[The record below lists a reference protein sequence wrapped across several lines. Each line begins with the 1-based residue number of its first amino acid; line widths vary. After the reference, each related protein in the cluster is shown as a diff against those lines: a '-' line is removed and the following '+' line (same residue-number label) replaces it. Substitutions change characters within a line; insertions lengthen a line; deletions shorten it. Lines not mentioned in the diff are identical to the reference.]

1 MSKKLHIFKQL
12 NDIHN
17 ALLENNENEMILN
30 ILKDMDLEKI
40 VKYYINIP
48 SNNLDDLDIF
58 TIKKIIEITQ
68 YLYNNGDSETP
79 ITDEDY
85 DKLYELILEFN
96 VGEFVGAPTPK
107 KKKTRNHKYTRL
119 RGTVSKVH
127 FVYNSEKGKDK
138 RKSLEDFRNSIELK
152 LGREINKFEGIV
164 TLQPKWDGVSCV
176 FEMDKNC
183 MIQHALLRGEVKT
196 NEALDIS
203 ELFKGIKFG
212 CIDVDEPHGIK
223 TEVMMSEENF
233 KKLCKDYGDKKSP
246 RSATTSILNSDEMDQ
261 KYLEYLTIMPLRY
274 EMNDEVHLI
283 EQIIDGDVLDK
294 TANLLDLDD
303 LREKMYIIKNKVDKL
318 GLPTDGIVIICQ
330 NESIQKLMGRDEIAG
345 VNKFERAFKF
355 PPEQKKSIL
364 KSVEFSVGNLGNI
377 TPIAKIEP
385 VKLRGNTIKS
395 ISLGSVERFKMLG
408 LSVGDEVIIKY
419 EIIPYLDID
428 DTCEMSG
435 ERLIEAP
442 THCPFCGSELVEDPL
457 LRCNNE
463 SCSSRV
469 IGKILNYVNKM
480 RIANLDIGTITTLFN
495 HKILNSIEDLYRL
508 KDHKTDII
516 SLDGFGKKSFNSIID
531 GIDNRRKVYDY
542 ELFGSIGIPS
552 IGERMFKKVFSVI
565 PSEDLIELIKN
576 PNEVIVL
583 NLNKR
588 MMKINGFGEKT
599 VMATLNGVLSNKELI
614 KFLLKE
620 IKIEKNLKT
629 YNKKVC
635 FSKIRDSEFE
645 KYLDANNVLVLDS
658 LKKDCDILIVP
669 SLEESSS
676 KIDKARKKGI
686 LIITIDE
693 AYKYFGYGE

>member
-1 MSKKLHIFKQL
+1 MSKKKNNKKANKGNQKVNNQKLNQKNEEVKVNINDKEAENILNKIAKDEVKEEKKVEAKKENKPEVKEEKKVENKKEAEEKLNEVNKSLQKSKKSNKNSTGWLINKNEDLKISDKIMKISSSMWNLQL
-12 NDIHN
+12 MMMHKKYEFELKHKRTKKDVIKVRIR
-17 ALLENNENEMILN
+17 NNEIDLKVKFKEEQDITYKTVEIKNENGKETEVKYNKDYLELDDNIIPLDVILMPVFDFYFENKKLKAEYVKYTEGNIKVQNDKITLDLNVRKEGYPIEVKDLSLDSLNELVKEDKDN
-30 ILKDMDLEKI
+30 ILGASVEYFRRNII
-40 VKYYINIP
+40 VEEP
-48 SNNLDDLDIF
+48 EPED
-58 TIKKIIEITQ
+58 
-68 YLYNNGDSETP
+68 ET
-79 ITDEDY
+79 
-85 DKLYELILEFN
+85 
-96 VGEFVGAPTPK
+96 A
-107 KKKTRNHKYTRL
+107 
-119 RGTVSKVH
+119 
-127 FVYNSEKGKDK
+127 
-138 RKSLEDFRNSIELK
+138 
-152 LGREINKFEGIV
+152 GI
-164 TLQPKWDGVSCV
+164 
-176 FEMDKNC
+176 
-183 MIQHALLRGEVKT
+183 
-196 NEALDIS
+196 
-203 ELFKGIKFG
+203 
-212 CIDVDEPHGIK
+212 
-223 TEVMMSEENF
+223 
-233 KKLCKDYGDKKSP
+233 
-246 RSATTSILNSDEMDQ
+246 
-261 KYLEYLTIMPLRY
+261 
-274 EMNDEVHLI
+274 
-283 EQIIDGDVLDK
+283 
-294 TANLLDLDD
+294 
-303 LREKMYIIKNKVDKL
+303 
-318 GLPTDGIVIICQ
+318 
-330 NESIQKLMGRDEIAG
+330 
-345 VNKFERAFKF
+345 NKFERAFKF
-355 PPEQKKSIL
+355 PPESKKSIL

-385 VKLRGNTIKS
+385 VKLRDNTIKS

-419 EIIPYLDID
+419 EINNNKIIPYLDID
-428 DTCEMSG
+428 DTCEISG
-435 ERLIEAP
+435 EHLIEAP

-495 HKILNSIEDLYRL
+495 HKILNCIEDLYKL
-508 KDHKTDII
+508 KDRKTDII

-565 PSEDLIELIKN
+565 PSEDIIELVKN
-576 PNEVIVL
+576 PNEDIVL
-583 NLNKR
+583 DLNKR

-620 IKIEKNLKT
+620 IRIEKNLKT

-635 FSKIRDSEFE
+635 FSKIRDNEFE